1 MDSAIQTAD
10 ERMERVT
17 EDGEAVRAYWRRTMA
32 LCDYASSM
40 NYAAEQGLTEGM
52 AKGRSEGLAEGRAEE
67 KLAIARKMKE
77 MGDPAEKI
85 QIITGLP
92 PETVARIT

>member
-1 MDSAIQTAD
+1 MDSVIQTAD

-40 NYAAEQGLTEGM
+40 NYA
-52 AKGRSEGLAEGRAEE
+52 RDEGLAEGRAEE
-67 KLAIARKMKE
+67 RRRLLE
-77 MGDPAEKI
+77 LLN
-85 QIITGLP
+85 QGLSL
-92 PETVARIT
+92 EEIKQRL

>member
-1 MDSAIQTAD
+1 
-10 ERMERVT
+10 
-17 EDGEAVRAYWRRTMA
+17 VRAYWRRTMA

-40 NYAAEQGLTEGM
+40 NYATEQGLTEGL
-52 AKGRSEGLAEGRAEE
+52 AKGRREGREEGRSEGLAEGRSEGLAEGRAEE
-67 KLAIARKMKE
+67 KLAIARKMKA
-77 MGDPAEKI
+77 MGISAEKI

>member
-52 AKGRSEGLAEGRAEE
+52 AKGRREE
-67 KLAIARKMKE
+67 KLAIARKMKA
-77 MGDPAEKI
+77 MGDSAEKI